1 MLVPAMGAAGH
12 DRCRSPP
19 LPTTDEDAAA
29 LPHRPSG
36 LLRSAMLRRLTH
48 TSLLACRAAL
58 LAMALAGSPA
68 IAQQPAAPQPAA
80 PQTATPRPAATQPAA
95 SQTAATQP
103 AASTTPLPEERPPEA
118 DLEVFKTDLDDISKG
133 FEDAHTE
140 DELLALRQRLSPLRD
155 QMRQRSGVLEPRLK
169 QITDSLAEL
178 GAAPA
183 AGAPP
188 EDATVAGE
196 RSRLT
201 ATQTEFDGAVKQAR
215 LLSGRADELADR
227 INARRRQIFTDRL
240 FAHSANLFD
249 PSFWASA
256 AALVPGETRTVSSI
270 LRSWMVVAQATYD
283 PTSVLAAAAT
293 LLAIGAVAAVAIY
306 WTRRFTARPAPRRFD
321 KALRALVVLAAHAV
335 AAAGLIAA
343 FVLVLRDYRLIPQP
357 AADLLFGLAAA
368 FAVAGFGR
376 GVAVALFAPGQ
387 SGRRIIPWAD
397 RTADIYAA
405 HLSWGAAALGITI
418 FLSAVH
424 RATGAPLA
432 PVVAT
437 WALFALAFVVI
448 AMHLLLRP
456 VQPDPRAE
464 DATAVVSRLPWLR
477 ILLWPIAV
485 AVAVA
490 LVAGYVGFAA
500 FLAVRLLA
508 VLAIVGALVVA
519 LVFVD
524 AFATE
529 VIASDT
535 PRGRRMAVLF
545 GITPNALDLLI
556 ALVSAVVRL
565 FLIVAGVLLLVD
577 YSGLFADD
585 IVGVFQISR
594 WDFAIGGLNLAPANI
609 LAALAILLV
618 GLVAVRAA
626 QSWLETQ
633 FLPHTRFDAGLQN
646 SIAALSGY
654 SALVAVLALAL
665 GALGIDLQKIALIAG
680 ALSVGIGFGLQ
691 SVVSNFV
698 CGLILLAERPI
709 RVGDWV
715 VVKNEEGWVRRINV
729 RATEIE
735 TFDRAS
741 VIIPN
746 QDFITGVVKNLT
758 HGNTMGRVVVKV
770 RVAFDSDAEKVR
782 AVLRAC
788 GEEYPHVL
796 RAPPPMV
803 YLMGIGDIGLE
814 FELRCLIADV
824 GQSIAVSTELRLE
837 ILRRFAQHA
846 IKIAF
851 LPHEARLPGPS
862 AAPASRAQGA

>member
-1 MLVPAMGAAGH
+1 
-12 DRCRSPP
+12 
-19 LPTTDEDAAA
+19 
-29 LPHRPSG
+29 
-36 LLRSAMLRRLTH
+36 MLRRLAH
-48 TSLLACRAAL
+48 TSFLTCCTAL
-58 LAMALAGSPA
+58 LALALASPPVA
-68 IAQQPAAPQPAA
+68 AQQSVSPQPAA
-80 PQTATPRPAATQPAA
+80 PQTATPTPQTATPQAATPQPAA
-95 SQTAATQP
+95 SQP
-103 AASTTPLPEERPPEA
+103 AASQATTPLPEERPPEA
-118 DLEVFKTDLDDISKG
+118 DLEAFKTELDDISKG
-133 FEDAHTE
+133 FEEAHTE
-140 DELLALRQRLSPLRD
+140 DELLALRQRLAPLRD
-155 QMRQRSGVLEPRLK
+155 QMRQRSGVLEPRLR
-169 QITDSLAEL
+169 QITDRLAEL

-183 AGAPP
+183 AGAAP

-196 RSRLT
+196 RGQLT
-201 ATQTEFDGAVKQAR
+201 ARQTEFDGAVKQAR
-215 LLSGRADELADR
+215 LLGGRADELADR

-249 PSFWASA
+249 PAFWASA
-256 AALVPGETRTVSSI
+256 AAALPAENRTVGSI
-270 LRSWMVVAQATYD
+270 LRSWMVVARATYD

-321 KALRALVVLAAHAV
+321 KALRALVILAAHAL

-343 FVLVLRDYRLIPQP
+343 FVVVLRDYRLIPQP
-357 AADLLFGLAAA
+357 AADLLLGLAAGW
-368 FAVAGFGR
+368 AVAGFGR
-376 GVAVALFAPGQ
+376 GVAVALFAPRQ
-387 SGRRIIPWAD
+387 SFRRLIPWAD
-397 RTADIYAA
+397 QAADSYAA
-405 HLSWGAAALGITI
+405 HLSWGAAALGVTI
-418 FLSAVH
+418 LFNALH
-424 RATGAPLA
+424 RASGAPLA

-437 WALFALAFVVI
+437 WALFALAFSVI
-448 AMHLLLRP
+448 AMHLLWRSAQ
-456 VQPDPRAE
+456 VDFRAE
-464 DATAVVSRLPWLR
+464 GATATAGTRLPWLR
-477 ILLWPIAV
+477 VLLWPIAI
-485 AVAVA
+485 AVVIA
-490 LVAGYVGFAA
+490 LVAGYVGLAA
-500 FLAVRLLA
+500 FLAVRVLA
-508 VLAIVGALVVA
+508 VLAVGGALTVA
-519 LVFVD
+519 LVFID

-529 VIASDT
+529 VLASDT
-535 PRGRRMAVLF
+535 PRGRRAAALF
-545 GITPNALDLLI
+545 GISPNALDLLT

-565 FLIVAGVLLLVD
+565 FLIVVAVLVLVG

-594 WDFAIGGLNLAPANI
+594 WDFAIGGITLAPSDI
-609 LAALAILLV
+609 FAALAILLI
-618 GLVAVRAA
+618 GFVAVRAA
-626 QSWLETQ
+626 QRWLETQ
-633 FLPHTRFDAGLQN
+633 FLPRTRLDAGLQN

-715 VVKNEEGWVRRINV
+715 VVKNEEGWVRRISV

-746 QDFITGVVKNLT
+746 QDFITGVVKNWT

-782 AVLRAC
+782 EVLRVC
-788 GEEYPHVL
+788 GEDHPQVL

-814 FELRCLIADV
+814 FELRCLIANV
-824 GQSIAVSTELRLE
+824 EQSIAVSTELRLE

-846 IKIAF
+846 IRIAF
-851 LPHEARLPGPS
+851 LPHDARAPGP
-862 AAPASRAQGA
+862 AAVPASRVQGA